1 MATAA
6 RPKPTDATGI
16 ARAKAAKKNEAEVKA
31 RQDEI
36 TTTHAKQAAQLTDEI
51 LDARIDAPVA
61 EPEQVTDGRIEAA
74 SPAPVVPEPEEIVV
88 AAVGLA
94 DDSVVIRTIA
104 DIERMTWGYGNEY
117 SFVAGQKYRVPKDL
131 AGHLESLGYLYLM

>member
-6 RPKPTDATGI
+6 RPKPTDATGV
-16 ARAKAAKKNEAEVKA
+16 ARAKATKANEAEIKA

-36 TTTHAKQAAQLTDEI
+36 STTHAKQAAQLTDEI
-51 LDARIDAPVA
+51 LDPRIDAPTA
-61 EPEQVTDGRIEAA
+61 PPEQVTDGRIVEPE
-74 SPAPVVPEPEEIVV
+74 PAPVVTSENEIVV

-104 DIERMTWGYGNEY
+104 DIERMTWGYGNEF

-131 AGHLESLGYLYLM
+131 AEHLESLGYLYLM